1 MFMKLDIS
9 YYRDFFANTWEFYE
23 LYHNYYEGIQEYY
36 HQKFYKNKLL
46 DDLLRTVKS
55 NICKPVIDLI
65 DSRLNIIDIQ
75 AKKAGNSASISL
87 IDEGLIDLAIF
98 NRAMKEALIYGDSFI
113 GIWEDGFHYHSPMNS
128 AIEYSSDGQVI
139 SGLSYRQNKDNT
151 EIYFYSPDFIFV
163 GEVKGTSLP
172 DSFEPSSIY
181 ENLYAP
187 YVPLVHFYND
197 LPFTFRHSE
206 LVNVIP
212 LQRVLNK
219 TLQDRALASELSAFK
234 QKWISGMQYDVD
246 ENGKPISPFESDIAK
261 IFVST
266 SSETKFGEFSE
277 TPLDNYTGVI
287 DSLHKEISMV
297 SSIPLHLFNLATGNF
312 PSGQALQ
319 EAEAP
324 FVSKI
329 SNKQR
334 LFERPVVDCLKIAF
348 SDYTDFN
355 VIFQSASSES
365 ETLKLDNAL
374 KKLELGVPKDIVLK
388 ELGY

>member
-1 MFMKLDIS
+1 MIDIT
-9 YYRDFFANTWEFYE
+9 YYKDFFTNSYEFYE

-55 NICKPVIDLI
+55 NVCKPVIDLI

-75 AKKAGNSASISL
+75 AKKAGNLAPVSL
-87 IDEGLIDLAIF
+87 IDEGLVDLVVF
-98 NRAMKEALIYGDSFI
+98 NRAMKESLIFGDSYI
-113 GIWEDGFHYHSPMNS
+113 GIWDNKFHYHSPMTT
-128 AIEYSSDGQVI
+128 AIEYIDGEPA
-139 SGLSYRQNKDNT
+139 SALTYRQEKDKT
-151 EIYFYSPDFIFV
+151 IIYFYNSDFIMV
-163 GEVKGTSLP
+163 GSVEGAYLP
-172 DSFEPSSIY
+172 DKFNFTNIY
-181 ENLYAP
+181 ENPYAP
-187 YVPLVHFYND
+187 YIPIIHFYND
-197 LPFTFRHSE
+197 IPFTFKHSE

-234 QKWISGMQYDVD
+234 QKWVTGLQYDID

-266 SSETKFGEFSE
+266 SGDTKFGEFSE

-287 DSLHKEISMV
+287 DSLHKEISLV
-297 SSIPLHLFNLATGNF
+297 SSIPLHLFNISSGNF
-312 PSGQALQ
+312 PSGEALKT
-319 EAEAP
+319 AEAP

-329 SNKQR
+329 ENKQK
-334 LFERPVVDCLKIAF
+334 LFERPVLDCLKIAF
-348 SDYTDFN
+348 PDYESFN
-355 VIFQSASSES
+355 IIFSNPSPES
-365 ETLKLDNAL
+365 LSVRLDNAM
-374 KKLELGVPKDIVLK
+374 KKLELGVSKEVVLK